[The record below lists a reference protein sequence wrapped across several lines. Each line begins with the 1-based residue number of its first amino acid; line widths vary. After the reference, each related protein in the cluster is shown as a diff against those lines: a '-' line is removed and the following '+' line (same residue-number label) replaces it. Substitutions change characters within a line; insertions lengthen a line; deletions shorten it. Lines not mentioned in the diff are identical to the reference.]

1 MAMASIVYD
10 AALSAREDPFRRVSY
25 SRRKAFYAAAA
36 RYHGTAY
43 GYDTVVPAIDALVGA
58 GLLIEHDKRPGGPIG
73 SGIQSSFLPSPR
85 LAEVMFPK
93 AVCELGELIRL
104 KDAKGNL
111 IAYRDTE
118 RTSRDRKLL
127 KAVNDHI
134 SSAGIR
140 LEAGTLDGQ
149 MIRFANHAVYPD
161 MTELYRVYNGG
172 WTLGGRY
179 YGGWWQQVSSGD
191 REHFRIDGGAS
202 CEVDYEMLHPRLLYA
217 AAGRKLAGDAYTI
230 DGWDRKVCKRA
241 FNILINANSYPRA
254 LGAIQ
259 PYVDGDREAAVRLV
273 KALKRHHKPVAGYFH
288 SGAGLRLQNVDSEI
302 AKSVLQEL
310 TVRRGMTVLPIHD
323 SFIVRDDHR
332 EDLLETM
339 DRAYTTVISS
349 VGIRN
354 VISKGYRKITPHRE
368 KRRGGADGVPTIPL
382 LEDVN
387 TRAADTC
394 LSEEL
399 GLPRALG
406 VPDDDNRTDQ
416 PVDRVSASAPSPSVT
431 NTASPDQSFEN
442 RKETPMTS
450 EFNLTRASEEETQ
463 VLRQLAQSATCTD
476 TQTDPILNTPDD
488 QPRRMVSPPDFMRPD
503 AKQKLETAALRR
515 LADRPLTSGR
525 TIDLIPRVRRREK
538 SAQRI

>member
-1 MAMASIVYD
+1 MAMASIIYD

-25 SRRKAFYAAAA
+25 SRRKAFYAAAG

-43 GYDTVVPAIDALVGA
+43 GYDTVVPAVDALVGA
-58 GLLIEHDKRPGGPIG
+58 GLLIEHDKRPGGPVG

-85 LAEVMFPK
+85 LMEVMFPK

-134 SSAGIR
+134 AGADIR
-140 LEAGTLDGQ
+140 LEAGTSDGQ

-191 REHFRIDGGAS
+191 RRHFRIDGEAS

-217 AAGRKLAGDAYTI
+217 AAGRKLSGDAYTI

-241 FNILINANSYPRA
+241 FNILVNANSYPRA

-259 PYVDGDREAAVRLV
+259 PYVDGDREAAARLV
-273 KALKRHHKPVAGYFH
+273 KALKRHHKPVASYFH
-288 SGAGLRLQNVDSEI
+288 TGAGLRLQNVDSEI

-310 TVRRGMTVLPIHD
+310 TIRQGVTVLPIHD
-323 SFIVRDDHR
+323 SFIVRGDHR

-339 DRAYTTVISS
+339 DRAYAAAVSS
-349 VGIRN
+349 VGIRSL
-354 VISKGYRKITPHRE
+354 ISKGCRKITPHRE
-368 KRRGGADGVPTIPL
+368 QRPGRADRVPEAPPL
-382 LEDVN
+382 VDHHTL
-387 TRAADTC
+387 AAGHDLPVE
-394 LSEEL
+394 LS
-399 GLPRALG
+399 LPGALG
-406 VPDDDNRTDQ
+406 NQDNGIRTVLPCQ
-416 PVDRVSASAPSPSVT
+416 WNISTCSRSVG
-431 NTASPDQSFEN
+431 NHN
-442 RKETPMTS
+442 R
-450 EFNLTRASEEETQ
+450 Q
-463 VLRQLAQSATCTD
+463 H
-476 TQTDPILNTPDD
+476 
-488 QPRRMVSPPDFMRPD
+488 
-503 AKQKLETAALRR
+503 
-515 LADRPLTSGR
+515 
-525 TIDLIPRVRRREK
+525 
-538 SAQRI
+538 